1 MHLATRCLPRFGN
14 ALAVLVLLIA
24 SLDAQ
29 GQEAPALV
37 DVLQTAKDHQQR
49 GVEFFAANQFD
60 AARVEFEAT
69 LALIDQVKDPE
80 AYAAILFN
88 LALVAEKQGRLDDSL
103 GYAKRHQALVPSA
116 SSDEQFVKLLKRL
129 EPASAPKPEP
139 ASAPKPEPAR
149 PPSQPRP
156 PVPAAA
162 LLGVGGGALLASLIV
177 TVLSGQLSGRVEGTP
192 VTPGELAELTAEG
205 GRLNGA
211 AIGLATVGFGLAA
224 AGGIWLGVHYGRQH
238 KTP

>member
-1 MHLATRCLPRFGN
+1 MHLATRCLPRLCN

-24 SLDAQ
+24 CLDAQ
-29 GQEAPALV
+29 GQEAPAPV

-139 ASAPKPEPAR
+139 AR
-149 PPSQPRP
+149 PPSRPRP
-156 PVPAAA
+156 PAPAVA

-177 TVLSGQLSGRVEGTP
+177 TVLSGQLSARVEGTP
-192 VTPGELAELTAEG
+192 VTPEELAELTAEG